1 LLSWRRLQNI
11 GLSGRFPEDK
21 GAIRNLSKPYPRHA
35 IRNPEL
41 CHFWDLMLFPRS
53 FILINLLAIDPIFK
67 GLRGRLAILMLFCRM
82 AAKMASRFFSE

>member
-1 LLSWRRLQNI
+1 LLSWRRLQSI

-41 CHFWDLMLFPRS
+41 CHFWDLRK
-53 FILINLLAIDPIFK
+53 K
-67 GLRGRLAILMLFCRM
+67 GKKGDVVKAPG
-82 AAKMASRFFSE
+82 